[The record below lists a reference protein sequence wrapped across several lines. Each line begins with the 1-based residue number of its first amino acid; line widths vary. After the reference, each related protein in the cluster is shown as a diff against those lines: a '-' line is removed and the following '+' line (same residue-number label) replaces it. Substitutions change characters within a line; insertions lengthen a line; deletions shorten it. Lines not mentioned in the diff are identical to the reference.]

1 MPKKAKDFVFTGKE
15 TFDVKGPSASSK
27 ASTSKKTKDQIVLN
41 IDEDDLVLSKNG
53 RRILGKE
60 PVYTE
65 ESSGF
70 FLTDWLKKVNRYFT
84 INSALK
90 GDDKANFFHLL
101 AVMINSGI
109 SVVKSLKSLKNQ
121 VKHGSHIQIVIGDL
135 LERVESG
142 QSLSDA
148 MSYHQK
154 EFSEMEIGMVESG
167 EAAGHLN
174 KTLEDLATDISRR
187 LEITHKI
194 KSAMIYPVV
203 IIFVLIAVLAA
214 MMIFVIPRL
223 KQLFDRSGE
232 DLPTIT
238 KVVIAISDF
247 LNQQGWALLIGILIF
262 VLVIV
267 VGKKTSV
274 GKYIVDK
281 FKLVMPVFGGMFKKT
296 YLARFARSLSS
307 LLGSGVPIVR
317 SLEITA
323 AAVGNEVYTR
333 KILMA
338 AEDMKQGIP
347 LAENL
352 TDAKLFPPMIVNM
365 VEVGEKTAQ
374 LDEILIKV
382 ATFYEE
388 EVSTS
393 VNGMAK
399 IIEPAI
405 LVIIGLSVGAI
416 VAAIMLPIMQLSDI
430 ASTL

>member
-1 MPKKAKDFVFTGKE
+1 MPKQAKDFVFTGKE
-15 TFDVKGPSASSK
+15 TFDIKDTK
-27 ASTSKKTKDQIVLN
+27 AKAAVPQKNKNQVILN
-41 IDEDDLVLSKNG
+41 IDEDDLVLSKHG
-53 RRILGKE
+53 KRILGKD

-70 FLTDWLKKVNRYFT
+70 FLIDWFKKANRYFT

-101 AVMINSGI
+101 SVMINSGI
-109 SVVKSLKSLKNQ
+109 SVVKSLKSLKKQ
-121 VKHGSHIQIVIGDL
+121 VKRDSHIQVVIGDL
-135 LERVESG
+135 LDRVESG

-148 MSYHQK
+148 MSYHEK

-167 EAAGHLN
+167 EAAGRLN

-187 LEITHKI
+187 IEITHKI
-194 KSAMIYPVV
+194 KSALIYPIV
-203 IIFVLIAVLAA
+203 IIVVLIMVLAA
-214 MMIFVIPRL
+214 MMLFVIPRL
-223 KQLFDRSGE
+223 KMLFERAGE
-232 DLPTIT
+232 NLPMIT
-238 KVVIAISDF
+238 KIVVAISDF
-247 LNQQGWALLIGILIF
+247 LTVNGWAVLIGLLVF
-262 VLVIV
+262 VLAIV
-267 VGKKTSV
+267 VGKKTSH
-274 GKYIVDK
+274 GKFLIDK
-281 FKLVMPVFGGMFKKT
+281 FKLMFPVFGGMFKKT
-296 YLARFARSLSS
+296 YLARFSRSLSS
-307 LLGSGVPIVR
+307 LLGSGVPIVK

-323 AAVGNEVYTR
+323 SAVGNMVYTN

-352 TDAKLFPPMIVNM
+352 TDANLFPPMIVNM

-382 ATFYEE
+382 ANFYEE

-393 VNGMAK
+393 VAGMAK
-399 IIEPAI
+399 IVEPAI

-416 VAAIMLPIMQLSDI
+416 VAAVMLPIMQLSDI
-430 ASTL
+430 ASAL